1 METKKIGIIG
11 TGHSSFA
18 VADQLIKKG
27 IKPTI
32 VDIGTNYGGNVKVNE
47 INKIPRNSW
56 GRECFSSFNAIANNP
71 TELLESF
78 GFGGLSRVWGGAISK
93 PLNEDVKDWNL
104 DVSTL
109 NDYFKDLDSILTQIG
124 SNDEFSK
131 KYNLKNLDSEI
142 KYNKKRLKTLGVSR
156 ILVNSENRKTAFNT
170 QSFFQSKI
178 KSEKIDYLQNKKVIK
193 IEEYNSGIKC
203 FTSTD
208 ELKFDRIFLA
218 TGVLSTAKIMLNS
231 IVGLDEIN
239 IKENKLIVSVWKKK
253 GKCDN
258 LENFNNGRFA
268 SYFFKE
274 SKIYNQIYFLNEEI
288 LKEIFYP
295 YLSNSFLI
303 KIFKKI
309 FKNYIV
315 FFSYL
320 PDYQSNSIT
329 LVKNHDNFY
338 IIENKVKDNDL
349 FDNEV
354 ELIKKNF
361 NNLELIKVFKN
372 KNFGYGYHI
381 GSSLPMTRKN
391 NLLNRTDEQGRPL
404 GFNKLN
410 IVDSSIL
417 PNLPT
422 IPHVYTVM
430 ANAKRIV
437 MQSFHG

>member
-170 QSFFQSKI
+170 QSFFQ
-178 KSEKIDYLQNKKVIK
+178 
-193 IEEYNSGIKC
+193 
-203 FTSTD
+203 
-208 ELKFDRIFLA
+208 
-218 TGVLSTAKIMLNS
+218 
-231 IVGLDEIN
+231 
-239 IKENKLIVSVWKKK
+239 
-253 GKCDN
+253 
-258 LENFNNGRFA
+258 
-268 SYFFKE
+268 
-274 SKIYNQIYFLNEEI
+274 
-288 LKEIFYP
+288 
-295 YLSNSFLI
+295 
-303 KIFKKI
+303 
-309 FKNYIV
+309 
-315 FFSYL
+315 
-320 PDYQSNSIT
+320 
-329 LVKNHDNFY
+329 
-338 IIENKVKDNDL
+338 
-349 FDNEV
+349 
-354 ELIKKNF
+354 
-361 NNLELIKVFKN
+361 
-372 KNFGYGYHI
+372 
-381 GSSLPMTRKN
+381 
-391 NLLNRTDEQGRPL
+391 
-404 GFNKLN
+404 
-410 IVDSSIL
+410 
-417 PNLPT
+417 
-422 IPHVYTVM
+422 
-430 ANAKRIV
+430 
-437 MQSFHG
+437 